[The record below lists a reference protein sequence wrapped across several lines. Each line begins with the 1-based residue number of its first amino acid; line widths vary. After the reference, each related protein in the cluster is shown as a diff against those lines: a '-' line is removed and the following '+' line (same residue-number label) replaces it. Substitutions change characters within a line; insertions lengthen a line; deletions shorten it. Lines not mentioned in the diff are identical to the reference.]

1 MMKYALTM
9 HRQTQRLPQLQA
21 GQAFPPVE
29 QAWGPG
35 SPACGLLAAGGALDV
50 QTLVRAYSQGIF
62 PWFSEGQPILWWS
75 TDPRMT
81 LDVTRFRLHRSL
93 KQALQRFTRNAD
105 CEIRIDSAF
114 ERVINAC
121 AQTDRSDPVAKPVE
135 KRVNGQASKTSD
147 EASVETPGKT
157 SGGASGTW
165 IVPDM
170 VQAYCAL
177 HRVGHAHSVEV
188 WAQGKLVGG
197 LYCVALGKA
206 VFGESM
212 FSWQPD
218 ASKIAL
224 AALVSFCRFHQIR
237 MIDCQQNTR
246 HLASLGAAEIP
257 RSVFVSHVAAS
268 ASLTGPQWQF
278 LPLYWNQILSTPT
291 AGS

>member
-1 MMKYALTM
+1 MKYALAM
-9 HRQTQRLPQLQA
+9 SRQTQRLPQLQP

-50 QTLVRAYSQGIF
+50 PTLVRAYSHGIF
-62 PWFSEGQPILWWS
+62 PWFSDGQPILWWS

-81 LDVTRFRLHRSL
+81 LDVTRFKLHRSL
-93 KQALQRFTRNAD
+93 KQVLQRFTRNAD

-121 AQTDRSDPVAKPVE
+121 AQTDRAAPVAKPVGE
-135 KRVNGQASKTSD
+135 LSEEASVAASDVASD
-147 EASVETPGKT
+147 EAT
-157 SGGASGTW
+157 SQALSTW

-170 VQAYCAL
+170 VQAYTAL
-177 HRVGHAHSVEV
+177 HGAGHAHSVEV
-188 WAQGKLVGG
+188 WERDELVGG
-197 LYCVALGKA
+197 LYCVALGQA

-212 FSWQPD
+212 FSWQPN

-257 RSVFVSHVAAS
+257 RSEFVSHVTAS
-268 ASLTGPQWQF
+268 TALAGPSWQF
-278 LPLYWNQILSTPT
+278 LPLYWNEILPNSIPS
-291 AGS
+291 A